1 MATPLASLIASG
13 TKLWLDGVDP
23 DEVARNRTWGA
34 TGATSNPII
43 IADLI
48 ETGKFDKQ
56 LGSMLRKYKD
66 DRDVAWEMTDMF
78 VRQAQEVFYP
88 VWEATRGNDGYV
100 SFELDPLLEDPELN
114 VPLPERTRQYIELGK
129 KWSAGHKNRMIKVP
143 NTQAG
148 LGALEELTAAGVT
161 VNVTLT
167 FSPRQYRS
175 ARDLIWRGAQKRR
188 SLEHFKSVYSIFV
201 SRVDVF
207 TELHMPELSDRAQG
221 MVGIVN
227 AKRIWQM
234 NQDFWKDKRLPLQQ
248 EIIFASTG
256 TKKRED
262 PPWKYVEAFAGSDI
276 ETNPP
281 ATNRAVQ
288 ESKRT
293 ISRQVDQLP
302 AKDVVD
308 EIDIKLDMVHMEEK
322 LMEEGVKKFAVPMKS
337 LLKAI
342 AQKRKSL
349 QAVTAG

>member
-56 LGSMLRKYKD
+56 LTSLLRKHGA

-88 VWEATRGNDGYV
+88 VWEATKGNDGYV

-114 VPLPERTRQYIELGK
+114 VPLPERTSQYIELGK

-148 LGALEELTAAGVT
+148 LGALEELAASGVT
-161 VNVTLT
+161 LNVTLT

-201 SRVDVF
+201 SRVDVY

-227 AKRIWQM
+227 AKRIWRT

-256 TKKRED
+256 TKKPED

-293 ISRQVDQLP
+293 FTRQIDQLP
-302 AKDVVD
+302 PKEVLD
-308 EIDIKLDMVHMEEK
+308 EIDAKLDMVHMEEK
-322 LMEEGVKKFAVPMKS
+322 LMEEGVKKFADPMKS

-349 QAVTAG
+349 QAVATG